1 MALFALGKGNVKEVN
16 ELCVNLGGDCDT
28 NAAMAGAIA
37 GAYSSIETV
46 PKEWIETIERV
57 NKVNMP
63 QYAEDCIEIAKT
75 WEIAE

>member
-1 MALFALGKGNVKEVN
+1 MLKTLKERYNKFGEIHPV
-16 ELCVNLGGDCDT
+16 
-28 NAAMAGAIA
+28 I
-37 GAYSSIETV
+37 
-46 PKEWIETIERV
+46 KEWIETIERV